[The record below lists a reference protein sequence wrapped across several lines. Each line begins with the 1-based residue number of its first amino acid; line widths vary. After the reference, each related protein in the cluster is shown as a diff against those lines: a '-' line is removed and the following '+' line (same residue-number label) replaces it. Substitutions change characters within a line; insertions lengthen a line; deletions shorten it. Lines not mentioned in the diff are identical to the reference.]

1 MIYHLHHLLAASAR
15 QHPHG
20 VAVVYGDDRLE
31 YAQFDEASGRLARAL
46 LDHGMRRADRVG
58 IFLPKS
64 LEAAVSIFG
73 ILKAGGVYVPID
85 PNSPPSRAAHIV
97 RDCGIKHLITTG
109 RGLRALFEGPGDRGG
124 PLEAVV
130 LAGDQAGP
138 DRVPPGVRIVPWRDL
153 SGFPVLRRDTE
164 GVDTDLAY
172 ILYTSG
178 STGVP
183 KGVMISHRAAFT
195 FIDWTYHHLGV
206 NDTDIVANHAPLHF
220 DLSIFDIFT
229 TIKAG
234 GTVALVP
241 ERLSTFPIVLSQF
254 IRDNRITIW
263 YSVPSALT
271 LLLAHGTFARYTYP
285 HLRLVLF
292 AGEVFP
298 IKYLRMLTS
307 ATTARLLNLYGP
319 TETNVC
325 TFYEVRDLA
334 SDRTAP
340 VPIGKAI
347 ENYEVFALTEDQR
360 LIRPGEVGE
369 LYARGPGLM
378 SGYWGDP
385 QRTAQVLLQN
395 MLHPHF
401 EERVCRTGDLV
412 TLDEEGNYL
421 YIGRR
426 DHMVKSR
433 GYRIELGEIETA
445 LYSHPRITEAVVVA
459 IPDEEVTNRL
469 KAFIVTDP
477 ADALTVQD
485 VQGYCQE
492 HVPKYM
498 VPETVEFRRILPKT
512 STGKVDRRSLLEES
526 LTVTRGEQPRSAL

>member
-1 MIYHLHHLLAASAR
+1 MIYQLHHLLATSTR

-31 YAQFDEASGRLARAL
+31 YTQLGEASGRLARAL
-46 LDHGMRRADRVG
+46 LDHGMSRADRVG

-64 LEAAVSIFG
+64 IEAVVSIFG

-97 RDCGIKHLITTG
+97 RDCGIRYLITTA
-109 RGLRALFEGPGDRGG
+109 RGLRTLLEGLGDRGG
-124 PLEAVV
+124 PLEAAV
-130 LAGDQAGP
+130 LVGDRTGP
-138 DRVPPGVRIVPWRDL
+138 DGVPSGVRIVPWRDL
-153 SGFPVLRRDTE
+153 PGFPLLRRDTE

-183 KGVMISHRAAFT
+183 KGVMISHRAALT
-195 FIDWTYHHLGV
+195 FIDWTYHHFGV
-206 NDTDIVANHAPLHF
+206 NDADIVANHAPLHF

-229 TIKAG
+229 TMKAG

-241 ERLSTFPIVLSQF
+241 ERLSTFPIVLAQF

-271 LLLAHGTFARYTYP
+271 LMLAHGNFARYTYP

-298 IKYLRMLTS
+298 IKYLRMLAS
-307 ATTARLLNLYGP
+307 ATTARLFNLYGP

-334 SDRTAP
+334 PDRTAP

-347 ENYEVFALTEDQR
+347 ENYDVFGLNEEQR
-360 LIRPGEVGE
+360 FIRPGQVGE

-395 MLHPHF
+395 MLHSHF
-401 EERVCRTGDLV
+401 EDKLCRTGDLV
-412 TLDEEGNYL
+412 TVDEEGNYL

-445 LYSHPRITEAVVVA
+445 LYSHPRITEAAVVA

-469 KAFIVTDP
+469 KAFVVTDLP
-477 ADALTVQD
+477 DALTVQD
-485 VQGYCQE
+485 VQGCCQE

-498 VPETVEFRRILPKT
+498 VPEIVEFRQVLPKT
-512 STGKVDRRSLLEES
+512 STGKIDRRSLLEQS
-526 LTVTRGEQPRSAL
+526 LPVAREGEPRSTL